1 LIKGGKENLVSSTR
15 TTLRLPD
22 DILKALKEKASK
34 KDASLNAIIAKI
46 LRKNVIFD
54 MRMNALPSITMSQ
67 TLFSI
72 ILDKLTLTQKQ
83 EIETRGI
90 QTVKNLFTVL
100 DLEYNTKNVLN
111 EYFTILGKYCG
122 WFTFHYDVDE
132 NHYRLVFETELGH
145 SWIEFLQFYIQKIL
159 QSLKV
164 TIDNES
170 IADSVLIVEFNV

>member
-1 LIKGGKENLVSSTR
+1 LIREEKNLVPSTR
-15 TTLRLPD
+15 TTVRLPEE
-22 DILKALKEKASK
+22 ILKALKEKASK
-34 KDASLNAIIAKI
+34 NDASLNSIITKI

-67 TLFSI
+67 ALFSTI
-72 ILDKLTLTQKQ
+72 FDKLTTTEK
-83 EIETRGI
+83 EEVVNRGL
-90 QTVKNLFTVL
+90 QTIKNLFTVL
-100 DLEYNTKNVLN
+100 NLEYNTENVLN

-132 NHYRLVFETELGH
+132 NHYRLVFEAELGH
-145 SWIEFLQFYIQKIL
+145 GWIEFLQFYVQKIL

-170 IADSVLIVEFNV
+170 IAESVLIIEFNT